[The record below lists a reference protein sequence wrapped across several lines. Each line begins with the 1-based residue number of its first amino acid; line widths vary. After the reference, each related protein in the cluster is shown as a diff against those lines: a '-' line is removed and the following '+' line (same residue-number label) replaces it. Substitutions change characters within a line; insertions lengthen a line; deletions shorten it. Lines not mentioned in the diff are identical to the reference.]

1 LGRSDRILVAVPI
14 AGATHA
20 PVEIYLT
27 ALSRALSGPRRRRAD
42 LMAEARDSLEDAT
55 EAFEADG
62 LNRWEA
68 EEQAVADFGELDE
81 VVPGYRA
88 ELGIAQGRR
97 TALALCLV
105 MLAQPIIW
113 KEGVWAWNRDTGSP
127 TAYTAFLNQLVMVI
141 GMVTIAG
148 AVLALLASG
157 IGLRYPAV
165 RDRATKST
173 AVFALL
179 SGGAVSVVSIAL
191 STSSAL
197 ADHAGL
203 DGVAV
208 VFGLVLLP
216 LILVGRSAHRTL
228 RLA

>member
-1 LGRSDRILVAVPI
+1 MPI

-20 PVEIYLT
+20 PVETYLT
-27 ALSRALSGPRRRRAD
+27 ALSRSLSGPRRRRAD

-62 LNRWEA
+62 LSRWEA
-68 EEQAVADFGELDE
+68 EQQAVADFGELDE

-97 TALALCLV
+97 TAMALCLV

-113 KEGVWAWNRDTGSP
+113 KEGVWSWNRDTGSP

-165 RDRATKST
+165 RDHATKAT

-197 ADHAGL
+197 ADRSGP
-203 DGVAV
+203 DGIAV
-208 VFGLVLLP
+208 VLGLVLLP

>member
-1 LGRSDRILVAVPI
+1 MPI

-20 PVEIYLT
+20 PVETYLT
-27 ALSRALSGPRRRRAD
+27 ALSRSLSGPRRRRAD

-68 EEQAVADFGELDE
+68 EQQAVADFGELDE

-97 TALALCLV
+97 TAMALCLV

-113 KEGVWAWNRDTGSP
+113 KEGVWSWNRDTGSP

-165 RDRATKST
+165 RDHATKAT

-197 ADHAGL
+197 ADRSGP
-203 DGVAV
+203 DGIAV
-208 VFGLVLLP
+208 VLGLVLLP

>member
-1 LGRSDRILVAVPI
+1 MPITGAGR
-14 AGATHA
+14 A
-20 PVEIYLT
+20 PVETYL
-27 ALSRALSGPRRRRAD
+27 AELSRALGGPRRRRAD
-42 LMAEARDSLEDAT
+42 LMTEARDSLEDAT

-62 LNRWEA
+62 LSRNEA
-68 EEQAVADFGELDE
+68 EQRAVADFGELDE

-141 GMVTIAG
+141 GMLTIAG

-165 RDRATKST
+165 RDRATKAT

-179 SGGAVSVVSIAL
+179 SGGAVSVVSLAL

-197 ADHAGL
+197 ADHSGP
-203 DGVAV
+203 DGIAV
-208 VFGLVLLP
+208 VLGLVLLP
-216 LILVGRSAHRTL
+216 LVLVGRSAHRTL

>member
-1 LGRSDRILVAVPI
+1 MP
-14 AGATHA
+14 ATETSRA
-20 PVEIYLT
+20 PVETYL
-27 ALSRALSGPRRRRAD
+27 AELSRALSGPRRRRAD

-55 EAFEADG
+55 EAFEAGG
-62 LNRWEA
+62 LSRWDA
-68 EEQAVADFGELDE
+68 EQHAVADFGELDE

-113 KEGVWAWNRDTGSP
+113 KEGLWAWNRDSGSP
-127 TAYTAFLNQLVMVI
+127 TAYTAFLNDLVMVI
-141 GMVTIAG
+141 GMLTIVG
-148 AVLALLASG
+148 SVLALLASG

-165 RDRATKST
+165 RDRATRAI

-179 SGGAVSVVSIAL
+179 SGGAVSVVAIAL

-197 ADHAGL
+197 AERSGP
-203 DGVAV
+203 DGIAV
-208 VFGLVLLP
+208 VLGFVLFP
-216 LILVGRSAHRTL
+216 LLLVGRSARRCL

>member
-1 LGRSDRILVAVPI
+1 
-14 AGATHA
+14 
-20 PVEIYLT
+20 
-27 ALSRALSGPRRRRAD
+27 
-42 LMAEARDSLEDAT
+42 MAEARDSLEDAT

-68 EEQAVADFGELDE
+68 EQQAVADFGELDE

-97 TALALCLV
+97 TAMALCLV

-113 KEGVWAWNRDTGSP
+113 KEGVWSWNRDTGSP

-165 RDRATKST
+165 RDHATKAT

-197 ADHAGL
+197 ADRSGP
-203 DGVAV
+203 DGIAV
-208 VFGLVLLP
+208 VLGLVLLP